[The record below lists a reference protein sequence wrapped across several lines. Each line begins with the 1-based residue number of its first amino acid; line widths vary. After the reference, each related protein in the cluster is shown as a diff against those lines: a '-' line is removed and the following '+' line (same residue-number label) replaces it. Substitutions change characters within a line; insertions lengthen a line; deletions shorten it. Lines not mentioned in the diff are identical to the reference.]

1 MPNLAIYI
9 LYKELKDMMF
19 SYVIS
24 ELKQTHH
31 LQETVDYLFFL
42 FSEFY
47 QILKILY
54 SVLGSTNYLLF
65 LVRSSSKLIDLL
77 L

>member
-1 MPNLAIYI
+1 MS
-9 LYKELKDMMF
+9 

-31 LQETVDYLFFL
+31 LQETVDYLFFSFL

-54 SVLGSTNYLLF
+54 SVLGSASY
-65 LVRSSSKLIDLL
+65 VIPCQIK
-77 L
+77 